1 MRLLYA
7 GVTKECLLNKGINIK
22 CTESTQEKIIKGI
35 FTKKAS
41 DMLGFLDLPYMSEE
55 EINGYITLGNTISK
69 KYSDM
74 VVLGIGGSALG
85 IKMLKNT
92 FLDSVN
98 KKSKCN
104 VRVCDNIDSDTFITM
119 LNNLNLKKTMFNVV
133 TKSGST
139 SETLAQ
145 MMIVISR
152 MKRKKIDISKH
163 IVITTTKD
171 NALYN
176 FAIENNIPTCLIP
189 ESVGGRFSVLSSV
202 GLLPA
207 VVMGIDIVKLLKGAR
222 AGIEN
227 AKLTN
232 EKNIAFTS
240 AFINYT
246 YLTKGRT
253 NLVTMPYSD
262 RLALVPEFFAQLWG
276 ESLGKKYN
284 LKGEE
289 VHAGQTPIKSLGV
302 TDQHSQLQLYSEGID
317 DKVIMFM
324 TVNKC
329 EYDEVIDG
337 DIDLAKHLKGTT
349 LKGLLDYEYISTS
362 FSLVEVGRP
371 NYTIDID
378 KISEESIG
386 ELIVFMEMMTAFMG
400 SMLKVNAF
408 DQPGVELSK
417 IYTKGCLKMK
427 GYEKY
432 GENIKNYKKF
442 SSKISL

>member
-1 MRLLYA
+1 MKLLYS
-7 GVTKECLLNKGINIK
+7 GVSKELINNGINIK
-22 CTESTQEKIIKGI
+22 CTESTQERIIKSI

-41 DMLGFLDLPYMSEE
+41 DMLGFLDLPYMPNEE
-55 EINGYITLGNTISK
+55 VNKYIQMGKDISK
-69 KYSDM
+69 RYSDFI
-74 VVLGIGGSALG
+74 VLGIGGSALG

-92 FLDSVN
+92 FLDSIN
-98 KKSKCN
+98 EKSKCN

-119 LNNLNLKKTMFNVV
+119 LDKLNLKKTMFNVI

-152 MKRKKIDISKH
+152 MKKKKIDISKH

-171 NALYN
+171 NSLYK
-176 FAIENNIPTCLIP
+176 FAEENNIPTCLIP

-207 VVMGIDIVKLLKGAR
+207 SVMGIDITKLLCGAKK
-222 AGIEN
+222 GIEN
-227 AKLTN
+227 AKLAN
-232 EKNIAFTS
+232 EKNLAFTS
-240 AFINYT
+240 AYINYT
-246 YLTKGRT
+246 YLSKGRV

-276 ESLGKKYN
+276 ESLGKKFN
-284 LKGEE
+284 LKGEV

-324 TVNKC
+324 TVDSSK
-329 EYDEVIDG
+329 YDEVIDG
-337 DIDLAKHLKGTT
+337 DIELAKHLKGTT

-362 FSLVEVGRP
+362 YSLVEVGRP
-371 NYTIDID
+371 NYTISLPNV
-378 KISEESIG
+378 SEETMG

-417 IYTKGCLKMK
+417 VYTKGCLKMK

-432 GENIKNYKKF
+432 GDNIKKFKKISSKF
-442 SSKISL
+442 SL